1 VNHYTSSSIIKVAQ
15 ETSAFLEGSGEETS
29 QGKPEARRLTEE
41 DYDLAYAR
49 HLQKLG
55 CSSRAIRTILVLWKA
70 KINRAEFPEA
80 HCLILEYSPKYL
92 AEKKVVNPSGFI
104 ISELQEQL
112 GIAKREPPVE
122 RPRKQLTEE
131 ELEHKRMWQGHYSMQ
146 RELGSLCLDMSIPSR
161 R

>member
-1 VNHYTSSSIIKVAQ
+1 MCGKKGIIKVAQ
-15 ETSAFLEGSGEETS
+15 ETSAFLEGSGEETA
-29 QGKPEARRLTEE
+29 QGKPEARRPTEE
-41 DYDLAYAR
+41 GYDLAYAR

-55 CSSRAIRTILVLWKA
+55 CSSRAIRTILVLWKT

-112 GIAKREPPVE
+112 GIAKRKPPVE
-122 RPRKQLTEE
+122 KPSPHLTEE
-131 ELEHKRMWQGHYSMQ
+131 KLEQKRIWQEHYAMEQ
-146 RELGSLCLDMSIPSR
+146 ETVSLCLDMSIPPR